1 MAVKKEISK
10 MKRKPKITELI
21 MTDAEKQEHLHRLC
35 EELGEDAVQ
44 NLHRAF
50 ELTAQAI
57 VRRAKQR
64 AKAELQMA
72 DQYREK

>member
-1 MAVKKEISK
+1 
-10 MKRKPKITELI
+10 MKRKTKIA
-21 MTDAEKQEHLHRLC
+21 MTDAEREQHLHRLC

-57 VRRAKQR
+57 AKRAKQR
-64 AKAELQMA
+64 AEAELRKAEQ
-72 DQYREK
+72 

>member
-1 MAVKKEISK
+1 MKNEVSN
-10 MKRKPKITELI
+10 MKRKTKIA
-21 MTDAEKQEHLHRLC
+21 MTDAEREQHLHRLC

-57 VRRAKQR
+57 AKRAKQR
-64 AKAELQMA
+64 AEAELRKAEQ
-72 DQYREK
+72 

>member
-1 MAVKKEISK
+1 VKNEVSN
-10 MKRKPKITELI
+10 MKRKTKIA
-21 MTDAEKQEHLHRLC
+21 MTDAEREQHLHRLC

-57 VRRAKQR
+57 AKRAKQR
-64 AKAELQMA
+64 AEAELRKAEQ
-72 DQYREK
+72 